1 MKIYNSLTRKK
12 EEFVPL
18 TRKKE
23 EFVPLEPGK
32 VSMYVCGPT
41 VYNYFH
47 IGNGRTFIV
56 FDTIRRYMEYRGYE
70 VNFVQ
75 NFTDID
81 DKMINKANE
90 ENTTVKEIGDKYIC
104 EYYKDADG
112 LNIKRA
118 TTNPRATEY
127 ISEIIEFVSGL
138 IEKGYAYEVNGDVY
152 FRTKKFEGYGQLI
165 GQNLDDLQAGARIN
179 VDERKEDPM
188 DFAIWKAQKPG
199 EPAWE
204 CPWGLGRPGWHIECS
219 CMAKNLL
226 GDTIDIHAGGMDL
239 SFPHH
244 ENEIAQSELGRPGW
258 HIECSCMAKNLLGDT
273 IDIHAGGMD
282 LSFPHHENEIAQ
294 SEALTG
300 KKFANYWMHAAFLNV
315 NNQKMSKS
323 LNNFLTARDALKQY
337 DADVI
342 RFLMLSGHYRI
353 QLNFSSELLES
364 AKASVER
371 LYNAIGNLENLILEV
386 KNEKMTDEEVKY
398 LESLG
403 TYRQRYI
410 EKMDDDF
417 NTADAISVL
426 FDLIR
431 DINSNVGINS
441 SKELCEKALEL
452 IRELVLPLGILQKTT
467 KGNLEVEIEA
477 LIAERQ
483 QARKDKNFALADK
496 IRDELKARGIELL
509 DTPQGVRWKKV
520 D

>member
-1 MKIYNSLTRKK
+1 
-12 EEFVPL
+12 
-18 TRKKE
+18 
-23 EFVPLEPGK
+23 
-32 VSMYVCGPT
+32 MYVCGPT

-81 DKMINKANE
+81 DKMIKRANE
-90 ENTTVKEIGDKYIC
+90 ENTNIKEIGDKYIS

-127 ISEIIEFVSGL
+127 INEIIDFVSGL
-138 IEKGYAYEVNGDVY
+138 IEKGFAYEVNGDVY
-152 FRTKKFEGYGQLI
+152 FRTKKFDGYGQLI

-199 EPAWE
+199 EPAWD
-204 CPWGLGRPGWHIECS
+204 CPWGKGRPGWHIECS

-239 SFPHH
+239 
-244 ENEIAQSELGRPGW
+244 A
-258 HIECSCMAKNLLGDT
+258 
-273 IDIHAGGMD
+273 
-282 LSFPHHENEIAQ
+282 FPHHENEIAQ

-323 LNNFLTARDALKQY
+323 LNNFLTAREALKEY

-353 QLNFSSELLES
+353 QLNFSKDLLDS
-364 AKASVER
+364 AKASIER
-371 LYNAIGNLENLILEV
+371 LYNAIGNLENLISEV
-386 KNEKMTDEEVKY
+386 KVEKMTEEEMKY
-398 LESLG
+398 LESLDV
-403 TYRQRYI
+403 YRQRYI

-431 DINSNVGINS
+431 DINSNIGVNS

-452 IRELVLPLGILQKTT
+452 IRELGLPLGILQKTT
-467 KGNLEVEIEA
+467 KGDLEAEVEA

-496 IRDELKARGIELL
+496 IRDALKAKGIELL
-509 DTPQGVRWKKV
+509 DTPQGVRWKKI

>member
-1 MKIYNSLTRKK
+1 MKVFNSLTRKK
-12 EEFVPL
+12 EEFI
-18 TRKKE
+18 
-23 EFVPLEPGK
+23 PLEPGK
-32 VSMYVCGPT
+32 IKMYVCGPT
-41 VYNYFH
+41 VYNLFH

-56 FDTIRRYMEYRGYE
+56 FDTIRRYFEYRGYE
-70 VNFVQ
+70 VEFIQ

-90 ENTTVKEIGDKYIC
+90 EGTTVKDIGDKYIC

-118 TTNPRATEY
+118 TVNPRATEFMTD
-127 ISEIIEFVSGL
+127 IIEFVKGL
-138 IEKGYAYEVNGDVY
+138 IDKGFAYEVNGDVY
-152 FRTKKFEGYGQLI
+152 FRTKKFEGYGKLI
-165 GQNLDDLQAGARIN
+165 GQNLEDLQAGARIN

-204 CPWGLGRPGWHIECS
+204 SPWGLGRPGWHIECS
-219 CMAKNLL
+219 CMAKRLL
-226 GDTIDIHAGGMDL
+226 GDTIDIHGGGTDL
-239 SFPHH
+239 
-244 ENEIAQSELGRPGW
+244 A
-258 HIECSCMAKNLLGDT
+258 
-273 IDIHAGGMD
+273 
-282 LSFPHHENEIAQ
+282 FPHHENEIAQ

-300 KKFANYWMHAAFLNV
+300 KQFAKYWMHSAFLNV

-323 LNNFLTARDALKQY
+323 LNNFLTARDALKEY

-353 QLNFSSELLES
+353 QLNFSSDLLES
-364 AKASVER
+364 AKASIER
-371 LYNAIGNLENLILEV
+371 LYNAIGNLENLISEV
-386 KNEKMTDEEVKY
+386 KVDSITEEEIKY
-398 LESLG
+398 LNSLDS
-403 TYRQRYI
+403 YRQRYI

-452 IRELVLPLGILQKTT
+452 IRELGMPLGILQKTT
-467 KGNLEVEIEA
+467 KVNLEDEIEA
-477 LIAERQ
+477 LINERQ
-483 QARKDKNFALADK
+483 NARKERNFALADK
-496 IRDELKARGIELL
+496 IRDDLKARGIELL

>member
-1 MKIYNSLTRKK
+1 MKVFNS
-12 EEFVPL
+12 L

-32 VSMYVCGPT
+32 VKMYVCGPT
-41 VYNYFH
+41 VYNFFH

-56 FDTIRRYMEYRGYE
+56 FDTIRRYFEYRGYE
-70 VNFVQ
+70 VNYVQ

-81 DKMINKANE
+81 DKMINRANE
-90 ENTTVKEIGDKYIC
+90 EGTTVKEIGDKYIC

-118 TTNPRATEY
+118 TVNPRATEY
-127 ISEIIEFVSGL
+127 ITDIVEFVKGL
-138 IEKGYAYEVNGDVY
+138 VDKGYAYAVDGDVY
-152 FRTKKFEGYGQLI
+152 FRTKKFEAYGQLI

-199 EPAWE
+199 ESAWE
-204 CPWGLGRPGWHIECS
+204 SPWGLGRPGWHIECS
-219 CMAKNLL
+219 CMAKKLL

-239 SFPHH
+239 
-244 ENEIAQSELGRPGW
+244 
-258 HIECSCMAKNLLGDT
+258 T
-273 IDIHAGGMD
+273 
-282 LSFPHHENEIAQ
+282 FPHHENEIAQ

-300 KKFANYWMHAAFLNV
+300 KKFANYWLHAAFLNV

-323 LNNFLTARDALKQY
+323 LNNFLTARDALKEY

-353 QLNFSSELLES
+353 QLNFSTELLDS

-371 LYNAIGNLENLILEV
+371 LYNAIGNLESLIDEV
-386 KNEKMTDEEVKY
+386 KLESMTDEEKKY
-398 LESLG
+398 LDSLDS
-403 TYRQRYI
+403 YRQRYI

-426 FDLIR
+426 FDLAR
-431 DINSNVGINS
+431 DVNTNVTINS

-452 IRELVLPLGILQKTT
+452 IRELGMPLGILQKTT
-467 KGNLEVEIEA
+467 KVSLEEEVEA
-477 LIAERQ
+477 LI
-483 QARKDKNFALADK
+483 QARQDARKNRDFALADK
-496 IRDELKARGIELL
+496 IRDDLKARGIILE
-509 DTPQGVRWKKV
+509 DTPQGVRWKKA

>member
-18 TRKKE
+18 K
-23 EFVPLEPGK
+23 PGK

-118 TTNPRATEY
+118 TINPRATEY
-127 ISEIIEFVSGL
+127 ISEIIEFVSEL

-188 DFAIWKAQKPG
+188 DFAIWKTQKPG

-219 CMAKNLL
+219 CMAKKLL

-239 SFPHH
+239 
-244 ENEIAQSELGRPGW
+244 A
-258 HIECSCMAKNLLGDT
+258 
-273 IDIHAGGMD
+273 
-282 LSFPHHENEIAQ
+282 FPHHENEIAQ
-294 SEALTG
+294 SEALTE

-323 LNNFLTARDALKQY
+323 LNNFLTARDALKEY

-353 QLNFSSELLES
+353 QLNFSNELLES

-371 LYNAIGNLENLILEV
+371 LYNAIGNLENLISEV

-452 IRELVLPLGILQKTT
+452 IRELGLPLGILQKTT
-467 KGNLEVEIEA
+467 KGNLEAEIEA

-483 QARKDKNFALADK
+483 QARKDRNFALADK
-496 IRDELKARGIELL
+496 IRDELKNRGIELL

-520 D
+520 N